1 MISKEK
7 ARLLRTLI
15 ERASLSLDDN
25 DALDGVELYPVWNVG
40 QEYNVNQRIQFEQK
54 LYRVVQKHT
63 SQSGWE
69 PSKTPALFVEVARP
83 GEIPVWHQPTGAH
96 DTYSIGDKVLYPDIN
111 GSVWQSVVDNNS
123 WEPGVYGWEQIK

>member
-25 DALDGVELYPVWNVG
+25 DALDGVELYPLWNVG
-40 QEYNVNQRIQFEQK
+40 QEYDVGQRIQFEQK

-96 DTYSIGDKVLYPDIN
+96 DTYNIGDKVLYPDIN
-111 GSVWQSVVDNNS
+111 GNVWQSVVDNNS
-123 WEPGVYGWEQIK
+123 WQPGVYGWEQIK